1 MKDLQKYKADFDN
14 QNIILIG
21 PSGVGK
27 TEWQRALSQKTI
39 RFSKEFLRNFP
50 YRNVRRNNFF
60 SLFNKIIYSYG
71 TKYLQRKK
79 QI

>member
-27 TEWQRALSQKTI
+27 TEWQRALSQGVLDLQ
-39 RFSKEFLRNFP
+39 ELRWM
-50 YRNVRRNNFF
+50 
-60 SLFNKIIYSYG
+60 
-71 TKYLQRKK
+71 KK
-79 QI
+79 LEITQ